1 MKYFLWINGK
11 SVGPHDESDIRGLLE
26 TAAITAAALARI
38 EGGKDEWNPVS
49 SFPNLSNPM
58 AHEVPAPTGNLAYV
72 PKQEHRPIVESVIAD
87 VLMVIAALELL
98 AASIGGWIVGSKTG
112 DASLGWIIFGFGCF
126 AGLVLLGFA
135 KIIEHLNEAAQRLRQ
150 IESQL
155 TKEPQQPAPLKQLRG
170 ESAQRLRQIE
180 SYLDS
185 HHDAPVATASS
196 DR

>member
-26 TAAITAAALARI
+26 TAAITAVTLARV

-49 SFPNLSNPM
+49 SFPNLSNPK
-58 AHEVPAPTGNLAYV
+58 AYEVPAPTGNLAYV
-72 PKQEHRPIVESVIAD
+72 PKQEHRSIVESIIAD
-87 VLMVIAALELL
+87 VLMIIAALALL
-98 AASIGGWIVGSKTG
+98 AAPIGGWVVGSKTG
-112 DASLGWIIFGFGCF
+112 DASLGWIIFGSGSF

-135 KIIEHLNEAAQRLRQ
+135 KIIEPLNEAAQRLRQ
-150 IESQL
+150 IESRL
-155 TKEPQQPAPLKQLRG
+155 AEEPQQTAPLKQLRG

-185 HHDAPVATASS
+185 HHDAPVEAASS